1 MRPERCAVL
10 FDLDDTLYP
19 RRRFVLSGFAAVAA
33 YVERVRGIPA
43 RESFTTLARAIA
55 RTPGRELQTLAA
67 RFGLPAW
74 LVPQLVEVIRAH
86 TPRLRLPVE
95 SARVLEIL
103 RPHWRL
109 GIVTNGP
116 PDIQA
121 RKVAA
126 LGLAPLVD
134 AVVYA
139 EGVGR
144 GVGKPDRAVF
154 VEAARRVGVR
164 PAFVVFVGDD
174 PVADIA
180 GARHAGMS
188 AVHVQRGR
196 ERRAVPLGAM
206 ADAVVKRLDEAPSVA
221 MGLIDGRRAY
231 VG

>member
-1 MRPERCAVL
+1 MPPDHGAVL

-33 YVERVRGIPA
+33 HVERFWGIPA
-43 RESFTTLARAIA
+43 SASFAVLAGATRRA
-55 RTPGRELQTLAA
+55 PGRELQALVAG
-67 RFGLPAW
+67 FDLPPW

-86 TPRLRLPVE
+86 PPRLRLPAA
-95 SARVLEIL
+95 SARVLGTL
-103 RPHWRL
+103 RTGWRL

-116 PDIQA
+116 PDVQA
-121 RKVAA
+121 RKVKA
-126 LGLAPLVD
+126 LGLAALVD
-134 AVVYA
+134 TVVYA
-139 EGVGR
+139 QGVGR

-164 PAFVVFVGDD
+164 PALAVFVGDD

-188 AVHVQRGR
+188 AVHVQRGPAPR
-196 ERRAVPLGAM
+196 PVPLGAA
-206 ADAVVKRLDEAPSVA
+206 ADAVVRTLDEVPSVA
-221 MGLIDGRRAY
+221 MALIDGRRAY